1 MKKLILYFFLSIY
14 FAFGQ
19 KDIRSQLIIPP
30 KQVVQIDYPLFKGF
44 NVKIWN
50 QSKFTVGVSTKDKL
64 TDSIRKSFNLEKKN
78 NTLLEVS
85 KDMFLQFENQFI
97 VPLKISYII
106 RKGSFLEQKSF
117 ESLTPQRA
125 FYLENNTAQS
135 LSLSIPGVV
144 SPKLSPF
151 SRSGVNLSKGQKIYL
166 NFKGD
171 KILILTVTDSIAHG
185 TRIDVAYLIEK
196 AMNKK

>member
-1 MKKLILYFFLSIY
+1 MKRFVFHFLIFSTFT
-14 FAFGQ
+14 FGQ
-19 KDIRSQLIIPP
+19 KVERSQLIIPP
-30 KQVVQIDYPLFKGF
+30 KQIVQVDYPLYKGF

-50 QSKFTVGVSTKDKL
+50 KSKFDVGVSARERK
-64 TDSIRKSFNLEKKN
+64 TDSLRKGFGLEKGSN
-78 NTLLEVS
+78 AVLEVNQGLY
-85 KDMFLQFENQFI
+85 LQFENRYLAPI
-97 VPLKISYII
+97 KVEYALV
-106 RKGSFLEQKSF
+106 KGLGEK
-117 ESLTPQRA
+117 EKTRTPLTPQRT

-135 LSLSIPGVV
+135 LPLSIPGVV

-151 SRSGVNLSKGQKIYL
+151 SRSGVNLPNGQKIYL

>member
-44 NVKIWN
+44 NLKIWN

-64 TDSIRKSFNLEKKN
+64 TDSILKSFNLVKKN

-85 KDMFLQFENQFI
+85 KDMYLQFENQFI

-135 LSLSIPGVV
+135 LPLSIPGVV

-151 SRSGVNLSKGQKIYL
+151 SRSGVNLPNGQKIYL
-166 NFKGD
+166 NFKGE

>member
-44 NVKIWN
+44 NLKIWN

-85 KDMFLQFENQFI
+85 KDMYLQFENQFI

-106 RKGSFLEQKSF
+106 RKGSFLEKKSF

-135 LSLSIPGVV
+135 LPLSIPGVV

-151 SRSGVNLSKGQKIYL
+151 SRSGVNLPNGQKIYL

>member
-50 QSKFTVGVSTKDKL
+50 QSKFTVGVSTKDKS

-78 NTLLEVS
+78 NTLLEIS

-144 SPKLSPF
+144 SPMLSPF
-151 SRSGVNLSKGQKIYL
+151 SRSGVNLSNGQKIYL

>member
-44 NVKIWN
+44 NLKIWN

-85 KDMFLQFENQFI
+85 KDMYLQFENQFI

-125 FYLENNTAQS
+125 FYLENNTVQS

>member
-135 LSLSIPGVV
+135 LPLSIPGVV

-151 SRSGVNLSKGQKIYL
+151 SRSGVNLSNGQKIYL

-171 KILILTVTDSIAHG
+171 KILILTVNDSIAHG

>member
-1 MKKLILYFFLSIY
+1 MEKLIICFFLSIS

-30 KQVVQIDYPLFKGF
+30 KQVIHVDYPFFKGF
-44 NVKIWN
+44 NLKIWN

-78 NTLLEVS
+78 NVLLEVN
-85 KDMFLQFENQFI
+85 KDMYLQFENQFI

-106 RKGSFLEQKSF
+106 RKGSFLEKNSF
-117 ESLTPQRA
+117 ESQTPQRA

-135 LSLSIPGVV
+135 LPLIIPGVV

-151 SRSGVNLSKGQKIYL
+151 SRSGVNLPNGQKIYL

-171 KILILTVTDSIAHG
+171 KILILTVTDSISHG

>member
-1 MKKLILYFFLSIY
+1 MKKIILYFFLSIY

-64 TDSIRKSFNLEKKN
+64 TDSIRKNFNLEKKN

-85 KDMFLQFENQFI
+85 KDMYLQFENQFI

-106 RKGSFLEQKSF
+106 RKGSFLEKKSF

-135 LSLSIPGVV
+135 LPLSIPGVV

-151 SRSGVNLSKGQKIYL
+151 SRSGVNLPNGQKIYL

>member
-44 NVKIWN
+44 NLKIWN

-64 TDSIRKSFNLEKKN
+64 TDSILKSFNLEKKN

-85 KDMFLQFENQFI
+85 KDMYLQFENQFI

-106 RKGSFLEQKSF
+106 RKGSFLEQESI

-151 SRSGVNLSKGQKIYL
+151 SRSGVNLPNGQKIYL

>member
-85 KDMFLQFENQFI
+85 KDMYLQFENQFI

>member
-64 TDSIRKSFNLEKKN
+64 TDSILKSFNLEKKN

-85 KDMFLQFENQFI
+85 KDMYLQFENQFI

>member
-1 MKKLILYFFLSIY
+1 
-14 FAFGQ
+14 
-19 KDIRSQLIIPP
+19 
-30 KQVVQIDYPLFKGF
+30 VVQIDYPLFKGF
-44 NVKIWN
+44 NLKIWN

-85 KDMFLQFENQFI
+85 KDMYLQFENQFI

-106 RKGSFLEQKSF
+106 RKGSSLEKKSF

-135 LSLSIPGVV
+135 LPLSIPGVV

-151 SRSGVNLSKGQKIYL
+151 SRSGVNLTNGQKIYL

-171 KILILTVTDSIAHG
+171 KILILTVTDSIANG

>member
-44 NVKIWN
+44 NLKIWN

-64 TDSIRKSFNLEKKN
+64 TDSILKSFNLEKKN

-85 KDMFLQFENQFI
+85 KDMYLQFENQFI

-151 SRSGVNLSKGQKIYL
+151 SRSGVNLPNGQKIYL

>member
-1 MKKLILYFFLSIY
+1 MKKLIIYFFLSIS

-19 KDIRSQLIIPP
+19 KDTRSQLIIPP
-30 KQVVQIDYPLFKGF
+30 KQVIQIDYPFFKGF

-85 KDMFLQFENQFI
+85 KDMYLQFENQFI

-106 RKGSFLEQKSF
+106 RKGSSLEKKSF

-135 LSLSIPGVV
+135 LPLSIPGVV

-151 SRSGVNLSKGQKIYL
+151 SRSGVNLPNGQKIYL

>member
-1 MKKLILYFFLSIY
+1 MKKLIIYFFLSIS

-19 KDIRSQLIIPP
+19 KDTRSQLIIPP
-30 KQVVQIDYPLFKGF
+30 KQVIQIDYPFFKGF

-64 TDSIRKSFNLEKKN
+64 TDSIIKSFNLEKKN

-85 KDMFLQFENQFI
+85 KDMYLQFENQFI

-135 LSLSIPGVV
+135 LPLSIPGVV

-151 SRSGVNLSKGQKIYL
+151 SRSGVNLPNGQKIYL

>member
-44 NVKIWN
+44 NLKIWN

-78 NTLLEVS
+78 NTLIEVS
-85 KDMFLQFENQFI
+85 KNMYLQFENQFI

-151 SRSGVNLSKGQKIYL
+151 SRSGVNLPNGQKIYL

>member
-78 NTLLEVS
+78 NILLEVS

>member
-64 TDSIRKSFNLEKKN
+64 TDSILKSFNLEKKN

-85 KDMFLQFENQFI
+85 KDMYLQFENQFI

-144 SPKLSPF
+144 NPKLSPF
-151 SRSGVNLSKGQKIYL
+151 SRSGVNLPNGQKIYL

-171 KILILTVTDSIAHG
+171 KILILTVTDSITHG

>member
-1 MKKLILYFFLSIY
+1 MKKLIIFFFLSIS

-19 KDIRSQLIIPP
+19 KDTRSQLIIPP
-30 KQVVQIDYPLFKGF
+30 KQVIQIDYPFFKGF

-64 TDSIRKSFNLEKKN
+64 TDSIIKSFNLEKKN

-85 KDMFLQFENQFI
+85 KDMYLQFENQFI

-135 LSLSIPGVV
+135 LPLSIPGVV

-151 SRSGVNLSKGQKIYL
+151 SRSGVNLPNGQKIYL
-166 NFKGD
+166 NFKGE

>member
-1 MKKLILYFFLSIY
+1 MKKLIIYFFLSIS

-19 KDIRSQLIIPP
+19 KDTRSQLIIPP
-30 KQVVQIDYPLFKGF
+30 KQVIQIDYPFFMGF
-44 NVKIWN
+44 HVKIWN

-64 TDSIRKSFNLEKKN
+64 TDSILKSFNLEKKN

-85 KDMFLQFENQFI
+85 KDMYLQFENQFI

-106 RKGSFLEQKSF
+106 RKGSFLEKKSF

-135 LSLSIPGVV
+135 LPLSIPGVV

-151 SRSGVNLSKGQKIYL
+151 SRSGVNLPNGQKIYL

>member
-50 QSKFTVGVSTKDKL
+50 HSKFTVGVSTKDKL

-85 KDMFLQFENQFI
+85 KDMYLQFENQFI

>member
-1 MKKLILYFFLSIY
+1 M
-14 FAFGQ
+14 
-19 KDIRSQLIIPP
+19 
-30 KQVVQIDYPLFKGF
+30 VQIDYPLFKGF
-44 NVKIWN
+44 NLKIWN

-144 SPKLSPF
+144 NPKLSPF
-151 SRSGVNLSKGQKIYL
+151 SRSGVNLSNGQKIYL

>member
-44 NVKIWN
+44 NLKIWN

-64 TDSIRKSFNLEKKN
+64 TDSILKSFNLEKKN

-85 KDMFLQFENQFI
+85 KDMYLQFENQFI

>member
-44 NVKIWN
+44 NLKIWN

-64 TDSIRKSFNLEKKN
+64 TDSILKSFNLVKKN

-85 KDMFLQFENQFI
+85 KDMYLQFENQFI

-106 RKGSFLEQKSF
+106 RKGSFLEKKSF

-125 FYLENNTAQS
+125 VL
-135 LSLSIPGVV
+135 
-144 SPKLSPF
+144 F
-151 SRSGVNLSKGQKIYL
+151 SK
-166 NFKGD
+166 
-171 KILILTVTDSIAHG
+171 
-185 TRIDVAYLIEK
+185 
-196 AMNKK
+196 

>member
-1 MKKLILYFFLSIY
+1 MKKLIIYFFLSIS

-19 KDIRSQLIIPP
+19 KDTRSQLIIPP
-30 KQVVQIDYPLFKGF
+30 KQVIQIDYPFFKGF

-85 KDMFLQFENQFI
+85 KDMYLQFENQFI

-106 RKGSFLEQKSF
+106 RKGSSLEKKSF

-135 LSLSIPGVV
+135 LPLSIPGVV

-151 SRSGVNLSKGQKIYL
+151 SRSGVNLTNGQKIYL

>member
-44 NVKIWN
+44 NLKIWN

-64 TDSIRKSFNLEKKN
+64 TDSILKSFNLEKKN

-151 SRSGVNLSKGQKIYL
+151 SRSGVNLPNGQKIYL

>member
-1 MKKLILYFFLSIY
+1 M
-14 FAFGQ
+14 
-19 KDIRSQLIIPP
+19 
-30 KQVVQIDYPLFKGF
+30 
-44 NVKIWN
+44 
-50 QSKFTVGVSTKDKL
+50 
-64 TDSIRKSFNLEKKN
+64 
-78 NTLLEVS
+78 
-85 KDMFLQFENQFI
+85 
-97 VPLKISYII
+97 
-106 RKGSFLEQKSF
+106 
-117 ESLTPQRA
+117 
-125 FYLENNTAQS
+125 
-135 LSLSIPGVV
+135 

>member
-85 KDMFLQFENQFI
+85 KDMYLQFENQFI

-196 AMNKK
+196 AMNNK

>member
-78 NTLLEVS
+78 NTLIEVS
-85 KDMFLQFENQFI
+85 KNMYLQFENQFI

>member
-44 NVKIWN
+44 NLKIWN

-64 TDSIRKSFNLEKKN
+64 TDSILKSFNLEKKN

-85 KDMFLQFENQFI
+85 KDVYLQFENQFI

-106 RKGSFLEQKSF
+106 RKGSFLEKKSF
-117 ESLTPQRA
+117 ELLTPQRS

-135 LSLSIPGVV
+135 LPLSIPGVV

-151 SRSGVNLSKGQKIYL
+151 SRSGVNLPNGQKIYL